1 MLCKKVR
8 RKKMS
13 VFIQKMLVFLVT
25 YILITGINL
34 VKMEVDGGSA
44 AFWTYNLKE
53 YWVTKVI
60 ISLVVA
66 AVAPGKLSSRN

>member
-1 MLCKKVR
+1 MFCKKVR

-13 VFIQKMLVFLVT
+13 VFIQKMLAFLVT
-25 YILITGINL
+25 YILITGITL
-34 VKMEVDGGSA
+34 VKKEVDGGLA

>member
-1 MLCKKVR
+1 MFCKKVR

-13 VFIQKMLVFLVT
+13 VFIQKMLAFLVT
-25 YILITGINL
+25 YILITGITL
-34 VKMEVDGGSA
+34 VKMEVDGGLA

-53 YWVTKVI
+53 CWVTKVI

-66 AVAPGKLSSRN
+66 AVVPGKLSSRN